1 MAMEQK
7 KKRTG
12 KEKRKKRH
20 AVRNTAAFVVVLAAL
35 AGLLLHFGGLGMLPG
50 MGNKGA
56 GDGNRQVNAS
66 VEQTA
71 PDSTEA
77 PAEHTAGE
85 STEEASEESSTAEAL
100 TVIRI
105 CISDEKIR
113 VGETFFEDGP
123 ALKEYILSVYEEGI
137 SIELQDDHA
146 VKAAYDLAKN
156 VLDELDYPY
165 TETE

>member
-1 MAMEQK
+1 MAK
-7 KKRTG
+7 KQVK
-12 KEKRKKRH
+12 KEKRKRRH
-20 AVRNTAAFVVVLAAL
+20 FVGNTMLFAVVLAGL

-56 GDGNRQVNAS
+56 GDGNQQVNAS
-66 VEQTA
+66 VEQTSPEQEEA
-71 PDSTEA
+71 SSEDITEK
-77 PAEHTAGE
+77 
-85 STEEASEESSTAEAL
+85 STEEASEESSTERELTAL
-100 TVIRI
+100 RI
-105 CISDEKIR
+105 CVSDEKIM
-113 VGETFFEDGP
+113 VEDEVFEDSA

-156 VLDELDYPY
+156 VLDELHYPY